1 MPTSNRHR
9 WFSKESDR
17 ASMEAFDYSPLA
29 GRVVFGCGTIAR
41 VAAEVEAL
49 GCRRAFV
56 LSDPHHAAAAALRV
70 RDLLGNRAVGLS
82 TEAAMHTPVEV
93 TEKVL
98 RDVLRTQADC
108 LISLGG
114 GSTTGL
120 GKALALRT
128 DLPQVVIPTTYAGSE
143 ATPILGQ
150 TEQGRKTTLRTAKV
164 LPETIIYDVDL
175 TLGLPAHLS
184 VVSGLNAIA
193 HAVEALYA
201 KDANPVTSMLAE
213 RGIEAIAH
221 ALPKIVRDGRDT
233 SARSEALFGAWACG
247 NCLGTVGMSLHHK
260 LCHVL
265 GGSFELPHAET
276 HAVIF
281 PMPQHTTRKRPPR
294 PLIEWRLCSARKAP
308 QVDYLILPPGSAHP
322 PRCAIWGSI
331 NPNWT
336 KRRGSRWP
344 HRTGILDRSRKQPF
358 AGCSIT
364 HSTAVGRSTREAIP
378 YA

>member
-1 MPTSNRHR
+1 
-9 WFSKESDR
+9 
-17 ASMEAFDYSPLA
+17 MEAFDYSPLA
-29 GRVVFGCGTIAR
+29 GRVVFGSGTIAR
-41 VAAEVEAL
+41 VASEVEAL
-49 GCRRAFV
+49 GRSRAFV
-56 LSDPHHAAAAALRV
+56 LSDPHHASGAALRV
-70 RDLLGNRAVGLS
+70 RDVLGNRAVGLS

-98 RDVLRTQADC
+98 RDVLHAQADC
-108 LISLGG
+108 LVSLGG

-150 TEQGRKTTLRTAKV
+150 TEQGRKTTIRTAKV

-175 TLGLPAHLS
+175 TFGLPARLS

-213 RGIEAIAH
+213 RGIAAIAH
-221 ALPKIVRDGRDT
+221 ALPKIVRDGRDV
-233 SARSEALFGAWACG
+233 SARSDALFGAWACG

-265 GGSFELPHAET
+265 GGSFDLPHAET
-276 HAVIF
+276 HAVILPHATAYNAQAAAGALDRVARVLGAESAAGGLF
-281 PMPQHTTRKRPPR
+281 DLAAGLGAPTSLRAIGLAESKLDEAAAIAVAAPYWNPR
-294 PLIEWRLCSARKAP
+294 PIEEAGIRALLDDAFHGRRP
-308 QVDYLILPPGSAHP
+308 Q
-322 PRCAIWGSI
+322 
-331 NPNWT
+331 N
-336 KRRGSRWP
+336 
-344 HRTGILDRSRKQPF
+344 
-358 AGCSIT
+358 
-364 HSTAVGRSTREAIP
+364 
-378 YA
+378 